1 MTSVLLQFHA
11 QGGEII
17 DLARN
22 WADEY
27 GFRLAVEQFFP
38 DYRAVEVDLQS
49 DTAFEKLHQVRR
61 VSLGRGPLD
70 LTASTAHRFVT
81 PDVLYLDIQWPTD
94 QGLREGALGGSTD
107 DDQLLR
113 MWRRMI
119 RQLVKSMHKGA
130 STLGWTGIVGP
141 APAHKHTAGAHRLAE
156 QGVRMLASAGSTEYL
171 FDDVLLS
178 ASETTD

>member
-17 DLARN
+17 DLARK

-27 GFRLAVEQFFP
+27 AFRLAVEQFFP
-38 DYRAVEVDLQS
+38 DYRAVEVDVQS

-61 VSLGRGPLD
+61 VSLGRVPFD
-70 LTASTAHRFVT
+70 LTASTAHFIT
-81 PDVLYLDIQWPTD
+81 MDVLYMDIQWPTD

-113 MWRRMI
+113 MWCRLI
-119 RQLVKSMHKGA
+119 RQLVNSMHKGA
-130 STLGWTGIVGP
+130 STRGWTGIVGT

-156 QGVRMLASAGSTEYL
+156 QGVRMLASAGGTEFL
-171 FDDVLLS
+171 FDDLLMS
-178 ASETTD
+178 SSETTD